1 MNRIQYSG
9 VRVQFSGFRVQYL
22 GAVISILRNKLA
34 LTINKLAFLAG
45 TDPVAIARELI
56 GVELVT
62 MVGGVET
69 AVRITETE
77 AYWAPDDR
85 ASHAFGNKRTKR
97 TEVFF
102 HQPGTSYVY
111 LCYGIHEMFNVV
123 TGPEGTA
130 HAILIRAGEP
140 SRGLEHIM
148 KRRNIET
155 LTPQL
160 SSGPGVLTKALGID
174 RKLNGHNLLLPDGT
188 VRLEVTGP
196 KVPAS
201 QIVATPRIGIG
212 YAGAPWVNKPWRF
225 YRKDSTFVSRLNAFK
240 ER

>member
-1 MNRIQYSG
+1 MLINNL
-9 VRVQFSGFRVQYL
+9 QF
-22 GAVISILRNKLA
+22 
-34 LTINKLAFLAG
+34 LTG
-45 TDPVAIARELI
+45 TDPVVIARQLI

-62 MVGGVET
+62 TLGGVET

-102 HQPGTSYVY
+102 HQPGTAYVY

-123 TGPEGTA
+123 TGPAGTA

-140 SRGLEHIM
+140 SRGLEHIK

-155 LTPQL
+155 LSPQL

-174 RKLNGHNLLLPDGT
+174 RKLNGHDLLLPNGV

-196 KVPAS
+196 EVPPS
-201 QIVATPRIGIG
+201 QLIATPRIGIG
-212 YAGAPWVNKPWRF
+212 YAGEPWTSKAWRF
-225 YRKDSTFVSRLNAFK
+225 YRKDSRFVSRLNAFK

>member
-1 MNRIQYSG
+1 VLHQGSL
-9 VRVQFSGFRVQYL
+9 STL
-22 GAVISILRNKLA
+22 
-34 LTINKLAFLAG
+34 LAG
-45 TDPVAIARELI
+45 TDPVEIARQLI
-56 GVELVT
+56 GVEVVT
-62 MVGGVET
+62 EIEGVET

-102 HQPGTSYVY
+102 HQPGTAYVY

-123 TGPEGTA
+123 TGPEGTP

-148 KRRNIET
+148 KRRNIDA
-155 LTPQL
+155 LSPQL
-160 SSGPGVLTKALGID
+160 SSGPGVLTKALGIN
-174 RKLNGHNLLLPDGT
+174 RMLNGKNLLLPDGA

-196 KVPAS
+196 VVPPS
-201 QIVATPRIGIG
+201 QVIATPRIGIG
-212 YAGAPWVNKPWRF
+212 YAGVPWVSKPWRF
-225 YRKDSTFVSRLNAFK
+225 YRKDSRFVSRLNAFK
-240 ER
+240 KR

>member
-1 MNRIQYSG
+1 MWASNSSPMFHQPPLST
-9 VRVQFSGFRVQYL
+9 L
-22 GAVISILRNKLA
+22 
-34 LTINKLAFLAG
+34 LAG
-45 TDPVAIARELI
+45 TDPVHIARQLI
-56 GVELVT
+56 GVEVVT
-62 MVGGVET
+62 EIEGVET

-102 HQPGTSYVY
+102 HQPGTAYVY

-130 HAILIRAGEP
+130 HAVLIRAGEP
-140 SRGLEHIM
+140 SRGVEYIM
-148 KRRNIET
+148 KRRNIEA

-174 RKLNGHNLLLPDGT
+174 RKLNGHNLLLPDGA

-196 KVPAS
+196 AALPS

-212 YAGAPWVNKPWRF
+212 YAGEPWGSKPWRF
-225 YRKDSTFVSRLNAFK
+225 YRKGCRFVSRLNAFK

>member
-1 MNRIQYSG
+1 M
-9 VRVQFSGFRVQYL
+9 
-22 GAVISILRNKLA
+22 
-34 LTINKLAFLAG
+34 
-45 TDPVAIARELI
+45 
-56 GVELVT
+56 ELVT
-62 MVGGVET
+62 TTDGVET

-77 AYWAPDDR
+77 AYWAPEDR

-102 HQPGTSYVY
+102 HAPGTAYVY

-140 SRGLEHIM
+140 SRGVEHIM
-148 KRRNIET
+148 KRRNIEA
-155 LTPQL
+155 LSPQL

-174 RKLNGHNLLLPDGT
+174 RTLNGYNLLLPDGA

-196 KVPAS
+196 EVLPS
-201 QIVATPRIGIG
+201 QIVTTPRIGIA
-212 YAGAPWVNKPWRF
+212 YAGEPWVSKPWRF
-225 YRKDSTFVSRLNAFK
+225 YRKGSRFVSRLNAFK

>member
-1 MNRIQYSG
+1 LSRFKYS
-9 VRVQFSGFRVQYL
+9 VFRNSHQL
-22 GAVISILRNKLA
+22 LPIKNLQL
-34 LTINKLAFLAG
+34 LAG
-45 TDPVAIARELI
+45 TNPVAIARQLI

-62 MVGGVET
+62 TVGGVET

-97 TEVFF
+97 TEVFY
-102 HQPGTSYVY
+102 HAPGTAYVY

-140 SRGLEHIM
+140 SRGLEHI
-148 KRRNIET
+148 KERRNIEA

-174 RKLNGHNLLLPDGT
+174 RKLNGHNLLLPGGV
-188 VRLEVTGP
+188 VRLEVTEP
-196 KVPAS
+196 AVPAS
-201 QIVATPRIGIG
+201 QIIATPRIGIG
-212 YAGAPWVNKPWRF
+212 YAGEPWVNKPWRF
-225 YRKDSTFVSRLNAFK
+225 YRKGSRFVSRLNAFK